1 MLSGLALP
9 GPGADAAAEAA
20 AAAGLSDLWP
30 HITGS
35 VESGVTAGFQ
45 LASAAGPLCDEA
57 LWGVVFEVEV
67 RLLLPPPGT
76 DLDLAE
82 GVYGPFSG
90 QVRGRQPGGR

>member
-1 MLSGLALP
+1 VSG
-9 GPGADAAAEAA
+9 
-20 AAAGLSDLWP
+20 LWP

-45 LASAAGPLCDEA
+45 LAAAAGPLCDEP

-67 RLLLPPPGT
+67 VLVVPPGGGET
-76 DLDLAE
+76 LDLAE

-90 QVRGRQPGGR
+90 QVRGRGGVRGGGGRRGGVEWEFGGCW